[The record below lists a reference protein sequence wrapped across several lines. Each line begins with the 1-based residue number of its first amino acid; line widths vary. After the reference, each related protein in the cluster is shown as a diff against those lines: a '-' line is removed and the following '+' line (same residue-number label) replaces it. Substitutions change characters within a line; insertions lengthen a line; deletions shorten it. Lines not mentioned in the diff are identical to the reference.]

1 MKDKEEEA
9 RKVIK
14 MLRGNQR
21 EKVDNEISEIRE
33 VHIINS
39 SDNSFFSHIKEKSTK
54 KAFYIVLIQFFFFQF
69 TGSNAI
75 LFYTSTIFKEANLNL
90 DPGIASIIVVSSQII
105 GTSISS
111 ALVDRIGRR
120 FMLMSSAVLMSLS
133 HASLGI
139 YFLMKNAELIS
150 ENLSFIPIASLC
162 LYEVAFGSGIGPVS
176 YVSNYN

>member
-1 MKDKEEEA
+1 VKDKDDEA

-14 MLRGNQR
+14 ILRGNNK
-21 EKVDNEISEIRE
+21 EKLDNEILEIKQ
-33 VHIINS
+33 VHITNS
-39 SDNSFFSHIKEKSTK
+39 GDNSFFTHIRDKSTK

-75 LFYTSTIFKEANLNL
+75 LFYTTTIFKEANLNL

-111 ALVDRIGRR
+111 VLVDRIGRR
-120 FMLMSSAVLMSLS
+120 FMLMTSAVLMALS
-133 HASLGI
+133 HALLGI
-139 YFLMKNAELIS
+139 YFVIKNADLIS
-150 ENLSFIPIASLC
+150 DDFSFIPIASLC

-176 YVSNYN
+176 YVRS